1 MAVSHTLLVLLVS
14 GLILASREEEN
25 MYEEEEQ
32 KFCEWKCIKLVQ
44 SWPGTFCVVLQKK
57 FICTIPETIKTWTI
71 HGLWPNH
78 EENCCKC
85 WHVFP
90 SDLEELQPDLSRYWP
105 TLLQKSNF
113 SFWTNEWRKHGTCAA
128 CEKSMGSPF
137 KYFKMALKLRTVY
150 NIDRAFSKAG
160 VLPSCNQS
168 YQYDSIQDAL
178 SEVMGNFSE
187 LQCVE
192 DYKDRQVLTQIKF
205 PLFKNLSAGCE
216 DLSEV
221 SNPSPYRPCTKKHPI
236 YYYPINFQNPR
247 DPCP

>member
-113 SFWTNEWRKHGTCAA
+113 SFW
-128 CEKSMGSPF
+128 
-137 KYFKMALKLRTVY
+137 
-150 NIDRAFSKAG
+150 AFSKAG